1 MNLYIHTERHVPLRS
16 RTPRSCLRFDW
27 VGTCSFFETKS
38 GASEDHRCGWFINFS
53 FKLAV
58 WIFKKYFQHYDF
70 KKSIRK
76 KKQMVPQM
84 VPLWLDILITT
95 CTPLYS
101 YGPQNRC
108 SAGRPLRILA
118 TQGFTNVQCAATQ
131 GFTKARRRR

>member
-1 MNLYIHTERHVPLRS
+1 MFSTFHVPS
-16 RTPRSCLRFDW
+16 TDETTRFDDLW
-27 VGTCSFFETKS
+27 FERERNKFFFEKKT

-101 YGPQNRC
+101 YGPKNRC
-108 SAGRPLRILA
+108 SAGRP
-118 TQGFTNVQCAATQ
+118 
-131 GFTKARRRR
+131 